1 MRQFKSFYSNEN
13 GGCTRCSYPCAKCT
27 NETNCLTCETNMSVL
42 NGKCIEQ
49 CPLGFYTQNSVCYP
63 CYPTCLSCNGPGKAN
78 CLTCDDGFK
87 QVNTECQ
94 SQCAD
99 GTYFDKLSKECSIC
113 NTNNCSSCVKTAS
126 TCIRCFSPL
135 VLDITTF
142 TCKQCCSR
150 SIHGKLKAYSCCNCP
165 EISTGYCSIQEDS
178 SKDSVSSIF
187 GISVKKETTNKLG
200 LFFSLVFVFLSIGL
214 LVYAVLKLRKTFRIN
229 NTKYATV
236 EYRPLNKT

>member
-1 MRQFKSFYSNEN
+1 
-13 GGCTRCSYPCAKCT
+13 
-27 NETNCLTCETNMSVL
+27 MSVL

-78 CLTCDDGFK
+78 CLTCDNGFK